1 VGGVS
6 AAQNPAA
13 AASTADIAG
22 TVPTGRRPGCGVGL
36 RSAAEVAADGHATR
50 RPPVWW
56 LGARV
61 RRERADAIATYLAEI
76 AVRAQHTRIAAIRAG
91 RHLGPVP
98 YGYTLTR
105 QRLTPDPLP
114 AAVVEAI
121 YRARIEQLLGI
132 TEIVRMLSAD
142 SRRVPPPRPHAA
154 SSGWT
159 VGRVRAILTDPR
171 YTGRA
176 VLRAARRDPTLGW
189 TPAVLTPARTHPAII
204 DDHTCEAAQ
213 LLAHRLLPVLTDN
226 PPATDLPLSE
236 QDGQRP

>member
-1 VGGVS
+1 
-6 AAQNPAA
+6 
-13 AASTADIAG
+13 
-22 TVPTGRRPGCGVGL
+22 
-36 RSAAEVAADGHATR
+36 
-50 RPPVWW
+50 VWR

-61 RRERADAIATYLAEI
+61 RPERADAIAAYLAEI
-76 AVRAQHTRIAAIRAG
+76 TLRAQHTRIATIRAG

-98 YGYTLTR
+98 YGYALTR

-121 YRARIEQLLGI
+121 YRARVEQLLSI
-132 TEIVRMLSAD
+132 TEIVRILSAAD

-154 SSGWT
+154 SSGWRAE
-159 VGRVRAILTDPR
+159 RVRAILTDPR

-189 TPAVLTPARTHPAII
+189 TPPVLTPARTHPAII
-204 DDHTCEAAQ
+204 DDHTWQAAQ
-213 LLAHRLLPVLTDN
+213 LLAQRLLPVLTDN
-226 PPATDLPLSE
+226 PPPATDLRLSE

>member
-1 VGGVS
+1 
-6 AAQNPAA
+6 
-13 AASTADIAG
+13 
-22 TVPTGRRPGCGVGL
+22 
-36 RSAAEVAADGHATR
+36 
-50 RPPVWW
+50 VWW

-76 AVRAQHTRIAAIRAG
+76 TLRAQHTRIAAIRAG

-105 QRLTPDPLP
+105 LRLTPDPLP

-121 YRARIEQLLGI
+121 YQARVEQLFSI
-132 TEIVRMLSAD
+132 TEIVRMLSDAD

-154 SSGWT
+154 PSGWRAE
-159 VGRVRAILTDPR
+159 RVRAILTDPR

-204 DDHTCEAAQ
+204 DDHTWQAAQ

-226 PPATDLPLSE
+226 PPPATDPNLPLSE
-236 QDGQRP
+236 QDRQRP